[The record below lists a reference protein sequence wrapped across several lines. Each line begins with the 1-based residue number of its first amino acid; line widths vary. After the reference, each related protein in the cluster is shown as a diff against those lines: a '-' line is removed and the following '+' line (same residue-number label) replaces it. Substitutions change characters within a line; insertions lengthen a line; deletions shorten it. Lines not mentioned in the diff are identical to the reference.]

1 MSKLIRRLL
10 GALLV
15 LGFFME
21 SPVMAQTEVKAK
33 NLIAAK
39 FRITRVASQDLGA
52 SFLIFVDDATK
63 NTSLCAVDAWSNVLM
78 VPRSLPN
85 FNEMVSLATAAMLA
99 GKEIIVFTGTAFWN
113 NPCGDNSGGPS
124 GSTIGIARIS
134 RLDVVN

>member
-21 SPVMAQTEVKAK
+21 SPVMAQT
-33 NLIAAK
+33 NLIEAK
-39 FRITRVASQDLGA
+39 FRITRVGSQDLGGP
-52 SFLIFVDDATK
+52 FLIFVDDATK
-63 NTSLCAVDAWSNVLM
+63 NNSGCAVNGWSNALM
-78 VPRSLPN
+78 VPRGLPN

-99 GKEIIVFTGTAFWN
+99 GKQIIVWTGSAFYGA
-113 NPCGDNSGGPS
+113 PCGDASGGPS
-124 GSTIGIARIS
+124 GGTAGIARIS